1 MRRAAATKTGASV
14 NPARR
19 GVDDVDAAARVVD
32 EELLAG
38 AVFLAH
44 DEIELAAPPPVE
56 ITEARVAVAELG
68 DGPDGTPARPVV
80 VRPPVFGVAR
90 NQCSASI
97 GAAVRLPS
105 EIGQMRLIERGMA
118 EGYEWPRLRC
128 L

>member
-68 DGPDGTPARPVV
+68 DALTVLLPARWWSG
-80 VRPPVFGVAR
+80 RR
-90 NQCSASI
+90 CSASLGI
-97 GAAVRLPS
+97 SVRLQS
-105 EIGQMRLIERGMA
+105 ERLFGFRRKSA
-118 EGYEWPRLRC
+118 RC
-128 L
+128 G

>member
-1 MRRAAATKTGASV
+1 MHRAAATKTGASV

-38 AVFLAH
+38 AVFQAH

-68 DGPDGTPARPVV
+68 DGPDGTPASPVV

-90 NQCSASI
+90 NQCSASSQ
-97 GAAVRLPS
+97 RLFGFRRKS
-105 EIGQMRLIERGMA
+105 A
-118 EGYEWPRLRC
+118 RC
-128 L
+128 G